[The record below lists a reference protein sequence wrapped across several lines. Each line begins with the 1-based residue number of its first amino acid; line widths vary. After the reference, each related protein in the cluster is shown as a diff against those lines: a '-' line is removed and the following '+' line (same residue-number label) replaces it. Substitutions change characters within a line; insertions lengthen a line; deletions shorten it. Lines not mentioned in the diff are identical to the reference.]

1 MKYKWWWLASLYK
14 RRYSIFIS
22 LLNSNVSIEGF
33 VVELNLRKNNGKR
46 IQLKTR
52 YHNRRTI
59 DVFSSNCINILL
71 LVGFNVEPTEQPM
84 KDFCIICNCKNTIG
98 DKTVIRTPKTQSA
111 IDLIMTNIPKS
122 FQNWQAMK
130 TGKSD
135 FHKTSLVV
143 LKFFYTKLKPN
154 ITQYRRYQKFSSDG
168 FINGL
173 QNIFFSTQFELGKLF
188 LQKQPLEVF

>member
-1 MKYKWWWLASLYK
+1 M
-14 RRYSIFIS
+14 
-22 LLNSNVSIEGF
+22 E
-33 VVELNLRKNNGKR
+33 KR

-59 DVFSSNCINILL
+59 DVFSSNCVNILL

-143 LKFFYTKLKPN
+143 LKFFYTRLKPN

-173 QNIFFSTQFELGKLF
+173 QNIFFQLSSSWENCSFGNSHWRCSNKKGTRLQLFNNTFLQNTSERLPLF
-188 LQKQPLEVF
+188 LWKFLKTVDIIP

>member
-1 MKYKWWWLASLYK
+1 M
-14 RRYSIFIS
+14 
-22 LLNSNVSIEGF
+22 E
-33 VVELNLRKNNGKR
+33 KR

-59 DVFSSNCINILL
+59 DVFSSNCVNILL

>member
-1 MKYKWWWLASLYK
+1 M
-14 RRYSIFIS
+14 
-22 LLNSNVSIEGF
+22 E
-33 VVELNLRKNNGKR
+33 KR

-59 DVFSSNCINILL
+59 DVFSSNCVNILL

-154 ITQYRRYQKFSSDG
+154 ITQYWRYKKFSSDG

-188 LQKQPLEVF
+188 LRKQPLEVF